1 MSDAQRLYIARKCG
15 SGMGAG
21 YILSSLLPL
30 LILFL
35 VTLLL
40 TFALS
45 FISSMASSIDRMIQ
59 LMGSGTVYALSDPS
73 PYLPAEAESCAV
85 RNGTG
90 LIYAGEGE
98 SAIVIKGVSEDYFSG
113 MRSAELEIR
122 GSGEGMN
129 PAVISSELAEELS
142 LEAGDRFTLL
152 SWEAEKGR
160 ARPYLCTVGRIFS
173 SVYPQL
179 DRYLVYVPSSMLS
192 SREAYEILLP
202 QDADTDSVRNE
213 LISHGIPAYTY
224 RELYASLYGNVRS
237 SIMILYVIL
246 AFVALLAAFFSSDAA
261 QVYLSR
267 DRKDIREL
275 MMLGM
280 GRRDIRGI
288 YFLITLT
295 AVAAAALAGAAA
307 GLILS
312 ALSPMLL
319 SAVSSSGSSL
329 LDYYVTSFTLRIPFG
344 AIALM
349 ILMMLSVSSLSILI
363 TLRRIKGTLN

>member
-30 LILFL
+30 FILFL
-35 VTLLL
+35 VTALL

-45 FISSMASSIDRMIQ
+45 FINSMASSIDRMIQ
-59 LMGSGTVYALSDPS
+59 LMGSGTVYALADPS
-73 PYLPAEAESCAV
+73 AYLPSGAESGAV
-85 RNGTG
+85 RSGTG

-98 SAIVIKGVSEDYFSG
+98 SAVILKGVGDGYFDG
-113 MRSAELEIR
+113 MRAAELEIS

-160 ARPYLCTVGRIFS
+160 ARPYLCTVGHIFS

-179 DRYLVYVPSSMLS
+179 DRYLVYVPSAMLS
-192 SREAYEILLP
+192 SREAYEVLLP
-202 QDADTDSVRNE
+202 QDIDADSLRNE
-213 LISHGIPAYTY
+213 LISHGIPAYSY
-224 RELYASLYGNVRS
+224 MELYASLYGNVRS

-275 MMLGM
+275 AMLGM
-280 GRRDIRGI
+280 ASGEIRGI
-288 YFLITLT
+288 YFMITLT
-295 AVAAAALAGAAA
+295 AVTASALAGAAA
-307 GLILS
+307 GLIL
-312 ALSPMLL
+312 AMFSPMLL

-349 ILMMLSVSSLSILI
+349 ILLMLSVSSLSILI
-363 TLRRIKGTLN
+363 ALRRIKGTLQ